1 MSKRSNRRSLCLSK
15 AGTST
20 PICQRSR
27 LRAAQRSTGFVST
40 STVEGERS
48 MTQATLTNTDLHWK
62 VLTIKRPGL
71 SRDLPAGKEELMWV
85 SNSSTLI
92 YGERDAVLVDTFLTT
107 EQSRILLDWV
117 VASGKNLTRIYVTH
131 GHGDHFFGL
140 ASLLERFP
148 HARAVATPEV
158 VKAMHEHLSPAWIEN
173 FWRRLFPGE
182 IPDRLLVAEPL
193 EGDELELEGH
203 ELVAVNT
210 GRTDTAHSTCLYVP
224 SIGLIVGGDAVYNG
238 IHPYLAETDTQ
249 SRLEWISTLGKLE
262 ALKPK
267 AVVAGHKVPENDD
280 DPRIIAETR
289 QYLRDFD
296 RLNEATANARQL
308 YDAMLEIYPH
318 RVNSGSLWSAANNAK
333 KQP

>member
-1 MSKRSNRRSLCLSK
+1 VTHVAIHS
-15 AGTST
+15 AF
-20 PICQRSR
+20 
-27 LRAAQRSTGFVST
+27 AAPNSD
-40 STVEGERS
+40 
-48 MTQATLTNTDLHWK
+48 LTNRSQPAKELTMCAANTTTTDLRWD

-85 SNSSTLI
+85 ANSSTLI
-92 YGERDAVLVDTFLTT
+92 CGERDAVLVDTFLTT
-107 EQSRILLDWV
+107 KQSQALLDWV
-117 VASGKNLTRIYVTH
+117 VASGKNLIAIYVTH

-148 HARAVATPEV
+148 RAKAVATPEIV
-158 VKAMHEHLSPAWIEN
+158 NAMREQLTPAWIDN

-193 EGDELELEGH
+193 EDNELELEGH
-203 ELVAVNT
+203 KLVAVNA
-210 GRTDTAHSTCLYVP
+210 GRTDTAHSTCLHVP

-249 SRLEWISTLGKLE
+249 SRLEWISTLDKLE

-267 AVVAGHKVPENDD
+267 AVVAGHKVPDNDD

-289 QYLRDFD
+289 QYLRDFN
-296 RLNEATANARQL
+296 RLYAATTTAREL
-308 YDAMLEIYPH
+308 YDAMLRIYPD
-318 RVNSGSLWSAANNAK
+318 RANPGSLWGAANAAK
-333 KQP
+333 KQASTRNGQRQSVSPG